1 MICLK
6 IYGQTPS
13 KKSGQVMVTTK
24 VGKKFIE
31 DWRKKLLMLIIKLEE
46 KKFLDQPTPD
56 KSLKILE
63 LNIDN
68 YLEELIKDLRSST
81 RNILLP
87 NKKYLK

>member
-46 KKFLDQPTPD
+46 KKFLD
-56 KSLKILE
+56 
-63 LNIDN
+63 
-68 YLEELIKDLRSST
+68 
-81 RNILLP
+81 
-87 NKKYLK
+87 